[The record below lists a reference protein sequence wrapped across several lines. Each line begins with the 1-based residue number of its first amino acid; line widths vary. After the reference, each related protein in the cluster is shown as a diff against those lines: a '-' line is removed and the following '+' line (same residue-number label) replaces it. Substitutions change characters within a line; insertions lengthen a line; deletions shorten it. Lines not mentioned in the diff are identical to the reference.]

1 MPEYIKREGIT
12 AYGMLEQIEIIADH
26 YGFMSQ
32 ADMLT
37 EESAE
42 YMVELNKFRRGKSEA
57 FVCIKEE
64 VADVLVVALQL
75 RYMLGAGEI
84 DKIMSDKVKRQL
96 DRIYSEESFTER
108 FKEGMK
114 DESEN

>member
-1 MPEYIKREGIT
+1 
-12 AYGMLEQIEIIADH
+12 
-26 YGFMSQ
+26 
-32 ADMLT
+32 MLT

-42 YMVELNKFRRGKSEA
+42 FMVELNKLRRGKAEA
-57 FVCIKEE
+57 FECIKEE

-75 RYMLGAGEI
+75 RYLLNADDI
-84 DKIMSDKVKRQL
+84 DKIMIGKVKRQL

-108 FKEGMK
+108 FKEGLK